1 MHSEEGESLLM
12 VLALERRACAGSH
25 FAEATLWITIAQILA
40 TFDIRPAKDADSRDI
55 IPELNASSGL
65 LSYVLS
71 EFIIHS
77 FKLCLN
83 VLILLR
89 HPAPYQCSI
98 TPRSQQ
104 AVELIN
110 LIS

>member
-40 TFDIRPAKDADSRDI
+40 TFDISPAKDADGRDI

-65 LSYVLS
+65 LSYVLLES
-71 EFIIHS
+71 NIPL
-77 FKLCLN
+77 FKLYLYIS
-83 VLILLR
+83 ILQGIL
-89 HPAPYQCSI
+89 HHISAPSLPALSKPLS
-98 TPRSQQ
+98 
-104 AVELIN
+104 
-110 LIS
+110 